1 MVKQAA
7 NRVVRFEGSKAA
19 LRVWGIY
26 ANGGAVDFVVDEE
39 KAQRRAVE
47 VARTLGVDIELVEF
61 EPTAQRLVLR
71 RSA

>member
-19 LRVWGIY
+19 LRVWGVY

-39 KAQRRAVE
+39 KAQRRAVGG
-47 VARTLGVDIELVEF
+47 A
-61 EPTAQRLVLR
+61 
-71 RSA
+71 

>member
-7 NRVVRFEGSKAA
+7 NRVVRFEGSKAE

-39 KAQRRAVE
+39 KAQCRAVE
-47 VARTLGVDIELVEF
+47 VARTLGVDVELVEF
-61 EPTAQRLVLR
+61 VPTAQRLVLR